1 MRHFRIEGLDRASG
15 DRDDSFAP
23 DREGARRNE
32 AFQVLWE
39 IGIHLA
45 VFLGIAFTVNLIV
58 VLLGASPT
66 PP

>member
-1 MRHFRIEGLDRASG
+1 MRHLRIEKLDRASG
-15 DRDDSFAP
+15 DRDRSFAP
-23 DREGARRNE
+23 DRENARGDE
-32 AFQVLWE
+32 AFQALWE

-45 VFLGIAFTVNLIV
+45 VFLGIAFTVNLLV

>member
-1 MRHFRIEGLDRASG
+1 MRHLRIERPDHASG
-15 DRDDSFAP
+15 DRDRSFAP
-23 DREGARRNE
+23 DRENARGNE

-39 IGIHLA
+39 LGIHLA